1 MFVRSNWIDVVRR
14 RRRRR
19 REHLTQSLPSQPG
32 STAWPGPPHLSPNSS
47 ILITASQLI
56 QTIERNQHY
65 QRISPVYRLGEVR
78 ESVIPIL
85 VLVNH
90 CSSVDLS
97 LYRDS
102 WEFGDL
108 LSQ

>member
-19 REHLTQSLPSQPG
+19 EHLTQSVPSQPG

-90 CSSVDLS
+90 CSSEDLRPIYVPRQ
-97 LYRDS
+97 LGI
-102 WEFGDL
+102 W
-108 LSQ
+108 